1 MADKIREAFQKVKE
15 DITDLR
21 KKTKNN
27 KDELYSVIEDFSSIK
42 KDISYIKDNKD
53 NYKEE
58 LAAIHNKLDL
68 LFDFQ
73 RKEIGNIKRQLTLL
87 KKDGAQIDAR
97 EKLEKEKQKEK
108 EEKPFYESPVEA
120 EGESISEEDKKK
132 KGWFSKMVDFLA
144 EEDE

>member
-15 DITDLR
+15 DITDVR

-42 KDISYIKDNKD
+42 KDISYIKDKKD

-68 LFDFQ
+68 LFDYQ

-87 KKDGAQIDAR
+87 KKDGAKIEA
-97 EKLEKEKQKEK
+97 KEKFEKEK
-108 EEKPFYESPVEA
+108 EEKSFYESPIDA

-132 KGWFSKMVDFLA
+132 KKGLFSKMVDFLA
-144 EEDE
+144 EEDD